1 MTYRN
6 RRSFLTATA
15 AAGTVGLAGCLSDAG
30 NWGGTD
36 ESLPEPESADSTTD
50 VDYPEELPGEP
61 LETFENVD
69 GWVTML
75 DAGSLEPD
83 GEDPY
88 AGTQSAHLAADED
101 AAYAGIY
108 RTVPEGEDLSEAN
121 LSLAV
126 KYTGAEQL
134 QFTLELFAPNA
145 RETYT
150 LRRTLTGPE
159 DRWVRVDFGT
169 TNVEGQPDLTNV
181 REIRLTVRRR
191 GDDGPIECW
200 IDDLRTVER
209 PERGTVLLLF
219 DGTLESHH
227 TTALEHL
234 QAHDFAGVEA
244 VIPEAVGE
252 SGRLTIDQL
261 DELVDA
267 GWDVAA
273 RPRTGARYLHEFSPE
288 EQAGL
293 IGRTAAWLEHYGF
306 EDGADHFVTPR
317 NVLSPTA
324 ADLVAETHEQA
335 FRYGGGPN
343 ALPITDP
350 HNLGFVSG
358 AAGDETKMY
367 VDYAAE
373 YGQLAVLHFEQIGG
387 ESEGLSEDE
396 FRSLL
401 EHIETSDV
409 DVVTASDLLEDR

>member
-1 MTYRN
+1 MTYRD

-15 AAGTVGLAGCLSDAG
+15 TVGTVGLAGCLSNAG
-30 NWGGTD
+30 YWSGTD
-36 ESLPEPESADSTTD
+36 ESPSEPDSIDSTAD
-50 VDYPEELPGEP
+50 IDYPEELPGEP
-61 LETFENVD
+61 LETFEDVD
-69 GWVTML
+69 DWMTML
-75 DAGSLEPD
+75 DAGTLEPD
-83 GEDPY
+83 EEEPY

-101 AAYAGIY
+101 AEYAGIY
-108 RTVPEGEDLSEAN
+108 RAVPAGEDLSEAN

-134 QFTLELFAPNA
+134 QLTLELFAPNS
-145 RETYT
+145 REACT

-169 TNVEGQPDLTNV
+169 TAVEGRPDLANV

-191 GDDGPIECW
+191 GDDGPVECW
-200 IDDLRTVER
+200 IDDLRAVER
-209 PERGTVLLLF
+209 PERGAVLLLF

-227 TTALEHL
+227 AIALEQL
-234 QAHDFAGVEA
+234 EAYGFAGVEA

-293 IGRTAAWLEHYGF
+293 IDRTVAWLEHYGF
-306 EDGADHFVTPR
+306 EDGVDHFVTPR
-317 NVLSPTA
+317 NVLSPTT
-324 ADLVAETHEQA
+324 ADLVADTHEQA

-358 AAGDETKMY
+358 AAGDETNAY

-373 YGQLAVLHFEQIGG
+373 YGQLAVLHFEGLG
-387 ESEGLSEDE
+387 DDGLSEDAFE
-396 FRSLL
+396 DLL
-401 EHIETSDV
+401 EHIDASDV
-409 DVVTASDLLEDR
+409 DVVTASDLLEER